1 MKITV
6 KDRIKITVKNQND
19 VGKVVF
25 GKIAKVE
32 DLRLTNMS
40 DVDISQQQDGY
51 VLVYDQPTN
60 KYSFRAIEIVDGGYF

>member
-6 KDRIKITVKNQND
+6 RNQND
-19 VGKVVF
+19 VSKIVF
-25 GKIAKVE
+25 GKISKVE

>member
-1 MKITV
+1 M
-6 KDRIKITVKNQND
+6 KITVKNQND
-19 VGKVVF
+19 IGKVVF
-25 GKIAKVE
+25 GKKSKVE

>member
-1 MKITV
+1 M
-6 KDRIKITVKNQND
+6 KITVKNQND

-60 KYSFRAIEIVDGGYF
+60 KYSFRAIEIVDGGSF

>member
-1 MKITV
+1 M
-6 KDRIKITVKNQND
+6 KITVKNQND
-19 VGKVVF
+19 IGKVVF
-25 GKIAKVE
+25 GKISKVE